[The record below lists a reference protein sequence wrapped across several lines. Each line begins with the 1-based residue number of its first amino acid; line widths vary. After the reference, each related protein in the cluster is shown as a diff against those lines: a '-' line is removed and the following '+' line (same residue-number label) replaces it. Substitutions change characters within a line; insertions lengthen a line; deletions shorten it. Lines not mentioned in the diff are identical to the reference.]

1 MITLKLKKL
10 RDLREDHD
18 LTQEQIAH
26 HLNISQRLYSYY
38 ENGKR
43 NIPIETLIQIAELY
57 DVSLD
62 YLTGRSSSKK

>member
-1 MITLKLKKL
+1 MIPLKLKKL

-18 LTQEQIAH
+18 LTQEQVAK
-26 HLNISQRLYSYY
+26 HLNISQRVYSYY
-38 ENGKR
+38 ENGER

-62 YLTGRSSSKK
+62 YLTGRSQSKK